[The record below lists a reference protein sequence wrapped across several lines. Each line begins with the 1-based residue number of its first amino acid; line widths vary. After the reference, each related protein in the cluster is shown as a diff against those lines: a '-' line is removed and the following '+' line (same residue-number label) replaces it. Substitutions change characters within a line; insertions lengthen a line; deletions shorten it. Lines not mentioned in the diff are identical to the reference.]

1 MDRSGGV
8 VADVPSTSGASAGS
22 LGAGSGSLGGERE
35 IRAKVEN
42 CKVKINTWETDFAK
56 AHGRKPTGDEVRAD
70 KQVYAMY
77 REYRVLKADLEKEN
91 AAQTR
96 GGAKPS
102 APESRV
108 PTTSAPPLRDVG
120 SNAPRP
126 SARRP
131 AADSSDDE
139 DDDEC
144 VEATPV
150 KKAAIRSRPTQSQPG
165 PPEARA
171 GAPTLP
177 AAAAMPPSTSAIAK
191 PEAKLPPRVA
201 SKPVGGTASSGPS
214 LARAG
219 SGMHKSGPA
228 MGGFARMA
236 DRRKAA
242 AESSSF
248 EPLLCDGRG
257 VLGSEVVTKAGGGG
271 TKRAPEMT
279 LSSFLEDDG
288 KEKKKA
294 PVVMPEPPKPPKE
307 KRKAP
312 PMPVYDV
319 KPKSKAPERSIGE
332 PDEDEMLAMMEAEER
347 GTPPSMP
354 ADDDGED
361 LTAAEERAAARAA
374 KKREE
379 AVAKRNVRMAA
390 EKRKNEENSDDGD
403 GDYSMSDSEE
413 FAIAVAKPKRRRAAA
428 PAKPKPAKPAKPAAA
443 KPVEAADA
451 PAAEPAKQM
460 SARERAEAH
469 SAARNAAYE
478 AELAKKEK
486 KRTAS
491 RVKPLESAD
500 WRGAGDEAPE
510 APVPERKPA
519 KRSKNAHGNFVKMN
533 LNKRN
538 TYKSKI
544 KNGAKKTGKNSR
556 YSNWNSKERQRKAVP
571 EPTEDGQSVWQQG
584 DWADRNAAKKVT
596 EEDKKKAMEEAKAEH
611 LNQAAGMKQSAAA
624 IAAAEAREKLEKPS
638 PELDAACAAAR
649 ANPTEEALVDILRRV
664 FGHSDFRSGQL
675 EVIQRVLRGGSTLA
689 LLPTGAGK
697 SLTYQLPAMLLPGLT
712 LVVSPLLALM
722 TDQLR
727 GLPPAL
733 PGAALRSD
741 QSPAQLFGTLDELRA
756 GRLKVLF
763 VSPERLLN
771 ERFLSDLR
779 CVPGGVSLAVVD
791 EAHCVSEW
799 SHNFRPA
806 YHRLG
811 RILRSR
817 LQLHGPVLA
826 LSATA
831 TERTERHLRSQLCI
845 PKDGAYRNDTIRP
858 NLTLAAMRVPG
869 NSRDPT
875 LLYMLTKEPGYSE
888 GSVIVYTAFQN
899 QAETVAS
906 YLQTKGVVA
915 KAYHAGQQPKDRART
930 QAQFF
935 GGSVRVVVATVAFGM
950 GLDKPDIRAV
960 VNYSLPRSPEA
971 YIQQAGRAG
980 RDGQPA
986 RCVSFIDPKDFTRLR
1001 SLSFSDGVDRITV
1014 LKLLEK
1020 VFLGK
1025 QKDAVAEGRQTVGAL
1040 IVQKLEKELDMRG
1053 EVIETVLSCLELWD
1067 DAEIARRCAA
1077 TASED
1082 GTEAVEAQEED
1093 PNDDGR
1099 GHLIRVLPDMRAT
1112 CELRFH
1118 GKTPEQ
1124 LATQCPLVAA
1134 VLQIGGKPKSGAYRF
1149 SVAEAARQ
1157 MDDGLEE
1164 VSAQLQALSAN
1175 GEAAYELTDR
1185 AVGYEILHPP
1195 PDLRQLAAALAD
1207 HLIKVEA
1214 SSVEKLDTV
1223 YGALIA
1229 AADCEDDESQ
1239 GATLRTSLEA
1249 YLGGDGTFHVP
1260 DLTDV
1265 VSKEEPK
1272 RLRDDV
1278 RELLTTR
1285 SGGKAGG
1292 AGAMSARAV
1301 ARVLHGLGSPA
1312 YPAQEWRRND
1322 IGKRMWEKY
1331 VGTDFNLLVKVAS
1344 EELFAMRGIPSKKG
1358 TK

>member
-8 VADVPSTSGASAGS
+8 VADVPSTSGAGAGS

-347 GTPPSMP
+347 GTHPSMP

-428 PAKPKPAKPAKPAAA
+428 PAKPKPAKPRP
-443 KPVEAADA
+443 PPQSPLRPPTHPRLSRRNRCPPE
-451 PAAEPAKQM
+451 
-460 SARERAEAH
+460 RERRLTAPRGTRRTRLSSRRRRR
-469 SAARNAAYE
+469 SAPRV
-478 AELAKKEK
+478 
-486 KRTAS
+486 AS
-491 RVKPLESAD
+491 S
-500 WRGAGDEAPE
+500 
-510 APVPERKPA
+510 
-519 KRSKNAHGNFVKMN
+519 
-533 LNKRN
+533 
-538 TYKSKI
+538 
-544 KNGAKKTGKNSR
+544 
-556 YSNWNSKERQRKAVP
+556 
-571 EPTEDGQSVWQQG
+571 
-584 DWADRNAAKKVT
+584 
-596 EEDKKKAMEEAKAEH
+596 
-611 LNQAAGMKQSAAA
+611 
-624 IAAAEAREKLEKPS
+624 PS
-638 PELDAACAAAR
+638 
-649 ANPTEEALVDILRRV
+649 
-664 FGHSDFRSGQL
+664 S
-675 EVIQRVLRGGSTLA
+675 
-689 LLPTGAGK
+689 LPTGAAPVTRPPRLRFPRG
-697 SLTYQLPAMLLPGLT
+697 
-712 LVVSPLLALM
+712 SPP
-722 TDQLR
+722 R
-727 GLPPAL
+727 
-733 PGAALRSD
+733 
-741 QSPAQLFGTLDELRA
+741 
-756 GRLKVLF
+756 
-763 VSPERLLN
+763 
-771 ERFLSDLR
+771 
-779 CVPGGVSLAVVD
+779 
-791 EAHCVSEW
+791 
-799 SHNFRPA
+799 
-806 YHRLG
+806 
-811 RILRSR
+811 
-817 LQLHGPVLA
+817 
-826 LSATA
+826 
-831 TERTERHLRSQLCI
+831 
-845 PKDGAYRNDTIRP
+845 
-858 NLTLAAMRVPG
+858 
-869 NSRDPT
+869 
-875 LLYMLTKEPGYSE
+875 
-888 GSVIVYTAFQN
+888 
-899 QAETVAS
+899 
-906 YLQTKGVVA
+906 
-915 KAYHAGQQPKDRART
+915 RART
-930 QAQFF
+930 P
-935 GGSVRVVVATVAFGM
+935 T
-950 GLDKPDIRAV
+950 
-960 VNYSLPRSPEA
+960 
-971 YIQQAGRAG
+971 
-980 RDGQPA
+980 
-986 RCVSFIDPKDFTRLR
+986 
-1001 SLSFSDGVDRITV
+1001 
-1014 LKLLEK
+1014 
-1020 VFLGK
+1020 
-1025 QKDAVAEGRQTVGAL
+1025 
-1040 IVQKLEKELDMRG
+1040 
-1053 EVIETVLSCLELWD
+1053 ET
-1067 DAEIARRCAA
+1067 
-1077 TASED
+1077 
-1082 GTEAVEAQEED
+1082 
-1093 PNDDGR
+1093 
-1099 GHLIRVLPDMRAT
+1099 
-1112 CELRFH
+1112 
-1118 GKTPEQ
+1118 
-1124 LATQCPLVAA
+1124 
-1134 VLQIGGKPKSGAYRF
+1134 
-1149 SVAEAARQ
+1149 
-1157 MDDGLEE
+1157 
-1164 VSAQLQALSAN
+1164 
-1175 GEAAYELTDR
+1175 
-1185 AVGYEILHPP
+1185 
-1195 PDLRQLAAALAD
+1195 
-1207 HLIKVEA
+1207 
-1214 SSVEKLDTV
+1214 SS
-1223 YGALIA
+1223 
-1229 AADCEDDESQ
+1229 
-1239 GATLRTSLEA
+1239 R
-1249 YLGGDGTFHVP
+1249 
-1260 DLTDV
+1260 
-1265 VSKEEPK
+1265 
-1272 RLRDDV
+1272 
-1278 RELLTTR
+1278 
-1285 SGGKAGG
+1285 
-1292 AGAMSARAV
+1292 
-1301 ARVLHGLGSPA
+1301 
-1312 YPAQEWRRND
+1312 
-1322 IGKRMWEKY
+1322 
-1331 VGTDFNLLVKVAS
+1331 
-1344 EELFAMRGIPSKKG
+1344 
-1358 TK
+1358 